1 MHLPGNVNKWKWNKW
16 NYCDWPVQ
24 AYTFPFAFSPQSLI
38 NEIRFSALA
47 WGIIIKLRYKDSH
60 MRDIAKPKS
69 LKWMWENLQR
79 GKTWGT
85 NTLGKGKKKERER
98 KKQKSPRILFV
109 SIVAGIT
116 YKTVG
121 YDHKVINAMHKHEWL
136 YSLRHNPYKDSPQK
150 SKSVIR
156 HELFGHF
163 VTFCMVDA
171 NLAATCSEVL
181 PCTYN
186 TACLPVAYHLDRVC
200 VYKPPLDSEIH
211 NEIHMSHL

>member
-1 MHLPGNVNKWKWNKW
+1 
-16 NYCDWPVQ
+16 
-24 AYTFPFAFSPQSLI
+24 
-38 NEIRFSALA
+38 
-47 WGIIIKLRYKDSH
+47 
-60 MRDIAKPKS
+60 MRDKS
-69 LKWMWENLQR
+69 VREGEK
-79 GKTWGT
+79 
-85 NTLGKGKKKERER
+85 RER

-136 YSLRHNPYKDSPQK
+136 YSLRYNPYKDSPQK
-150 SKSVIR
+150 SKSAIR

-171 NLAATCSEVL
+171 NLAATCSEFL

-186 TACLPVAYHLDRVC
+186 TACLPVAYHLVFHQCEKGNRVC
-200 VYKPPLDSEIH
+200 VYKSPLDSEIH

>member
-1 MHLPGNVNKWKWNKW
+1 
-16 NYCDWPVQ
+16 
-24 AYTFPFAFSPQSLI
+24 
-38 NEIRFSALA
+38 
-47 WGIIIKLRYKDSH
+47 
-60 MRDIAKPKS
+60 MRDIAKPKITEMDVREFT
-69 LKWMWENLQR
+69 KRQNMRDKYVRE
-79 GKTWGT
+79 GK
-85 NTLGKGKKKERER
+85 KKKERER

-150 SKSVIR
+150 SKSAIR